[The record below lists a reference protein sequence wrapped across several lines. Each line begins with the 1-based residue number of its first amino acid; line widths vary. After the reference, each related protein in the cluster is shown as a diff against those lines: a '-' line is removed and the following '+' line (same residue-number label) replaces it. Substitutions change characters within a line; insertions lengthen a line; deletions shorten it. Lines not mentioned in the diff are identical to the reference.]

1 MAAPRKYSEELKE
14 RATRMA
20 VEARRD
26 PASRAG
32 AISRIGKQ
40 LGIHP
45 EALRNWVRQAE
56 VDTGVREGVSSDDKA
71 KIVALEREV
80 RELRR
85 ANTILRQASAY
96 FAQAELLR
104 VRVEAGE
111 PACVDRCR
119 SGPVDRRVH
128 QANYGVYGVRK
139 VWHELRRQGHTDV
152 ARCTVER
159 LMRIN
164 GLRGVSKAKAPRT
177 TIPAGAPTPED
188 KVNRQF
194 TAQAPDRLWVA
205 DITYVRTF
213 AGWVYA
219 AFILDMCTRMIVGWQ
234 LSTSL
239 HTRLALDALDMA
251 IWSRRRQDR
260 DLSALIHHSDKGVQY
275 RAIRYTQRLAD
286 AGVVA
291 SVGSTGDSYDN
302 AAAEAFNSLFKSEL
316 IRNRGPW
323 HGISDLEF
331 AVAEYLDWYNHRRLH
346 GEIGYQPPA
355 EYEATFYDQP
365 QPASSPELATTGSL

>member
-1 MAAPRKYSEELKE
+1 MLG
-14 RATRMA
+14 
-20 VEARRD
+20 
-26 PASRAG
+26 ASRCALTDAG
-32 AISRIGKQ
+32 
-40 LGIHP
+40 L
-45 EALRNWVRQAE
+45 VRLIAE
-56 VDTGVREGVSSDDKA
+56 
-71 KIVALEREV
+71 
-80 RELRR
+80 
-85 ANTILRQASAY
+85 
-96 FAQAELLR
+96 
-104 VRVEAGE
+104 
-111 PACVDRCR
+111 
-119 SGPVDRRVH
+119 VH

-275 RAIRYTQRLAD
+275 RAIRYTSVWPTPASWRLWGRPD
-286 AGVVA
+286 KV
-291 SVGSTGDSYDN
+291 T
-302 AAAEAFNSLFKSEL
+302 
-316 IRNRGPW
+316 
-323 HGISDLEF
+323 
-331 AVAEYLDWYNHRRLH
+331 
-346 GEIGYQPPA
+346 
-355 EYEATFYDQP
+355 TMP
-365 QPASSPELATTGSL
+365 QPRRSTRCSRAT